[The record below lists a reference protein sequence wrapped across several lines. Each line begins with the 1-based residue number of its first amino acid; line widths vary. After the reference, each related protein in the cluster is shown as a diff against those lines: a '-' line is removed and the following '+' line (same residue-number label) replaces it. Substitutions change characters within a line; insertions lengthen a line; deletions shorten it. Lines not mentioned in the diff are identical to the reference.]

1 MKKEV
6 IKMSG
11 PVCCYQ
17 CATTIE
23 KEVLRLK
30 GMKNAE
36 VDYKKGLMS
45 VEYDEKVVEKSA
57 IQNKAEEVLKRF
69 ENQK

>member
-30 GMKNAE
+30 GMKSAE

-45 VEYDEKVVEKSA
+45 VEYDEKAVK
-57 IQNKAEEVLKRF
+57 KAEIEGKANEVLKRF

>member
-23 KEVLRLK
+23 KEVMRLT

-36 VDYKKGLMS
+36 MEYKKGLMT
-45 VEYDEKVVEKSA
+45 VEYDEKVVNKLA
-57 IQNKAEEVLKRF
+57 IQKKAEEVLRRF
-69 ENQK
+69 ETQQ